1 MSGSLSMA
9 KHLLFELEN
18 AVGTIFGTV
27 TAIDTNHGF
36 IGFIVPKD
44 RIQNAGVPTMS
55 TTDAFG
61 EIEANATRFFGN
73 QSIGGTDFGTGR
85 IRAGS
90 THDHDKAS
98 FHAADRFDMDTGFCQ
113 TCFIYAS
120 GTGKHATLAAYASF
134 VVHNG

>member
-1 MSGSLSMA
+1 MSA
-9 KHLLFELEN
+9 AN
-18 AVGTIFGTV
+18 A
-27 TAIDTNHGF
+27 
-36 IGFIVPKD
+36 
-44 RIQNAGVPTMS
+44 S
-55 TTDAFG
+55 G
-61 EIEANATRFFGN
+61 EIEANTACLSGN
-73 QSIGGTDFGTGR
+73 QSIGGTDSGTGR